1 MIIKLIPHI
10 SYRHNKTAT
19 FERDGD
25 TLKIN
30 GEAYDLGGDW
40 VKLEPEDGD
49 SELIRSGVKKDGEA
63 VIAVTAYQPD
73 TPRHKRAKT
82 NGILETM
89 EEPITLNDGD
99 SVTFPDYLE
108 GI

>member
-1 MIIKLIPHI
+1 MKLIPKI
-10 SYRHNKTAT
+10 SYRRGKSAV

-30 GEAYDLGGDW
+30 GEEYDLSGDW
-40 VKLEPEDGD
+40 AKLELEEGD
-49 SELIRSGVKKDGEA
+49 SELIRSGIKEDGEA
-63 VIAVTAYQPD
+63 VITVTAYQPD